1 MQRLPVYLVFDTS
14 ASMYGAA
21 MESAVEVSGLVI
33 KQLRALQPKLG
44 IIWIGIITFE
54 TKSVEKVKFC
64 PIDDFSP
71 FDLQPIGGISCFGA
85 AIDLLSQTI
94 DRDCQLPIPSQ
105 DGDWRPL
112 VILFSDGAFSDN
124 WQSNPHISVIT
135 NHSTVISI
143 ACGNELDE
151 FQLGKLGSFVFH
163 AENISIDL
171 INSFIKLTPWNL

>member
-71 FDLQPIGGISCFGA
+71 FDLQQKSSG
-85 AIDLLSQTI
+85 
-94 DRDCQLPIPSQ
+94 
-105 DGDWRPL
+105 
-112 VILFSDGAFSDN
+112 
-124 WQSNPHISVIT
+124 
-135 NHSTVISI
+135 
-143 ACGNELDE
+143 
-151 FQLGKLGSFVFH
+151 
-163 AENISIDL
+163 
-171 INSFIKLTPWNL
+171 